1 MLIVINYAD
10 KNFLKA
16 QKFNTKTAYKNGKV
30 DKVIEY
36 SPNDIDKSF
45 YNKHYDV
52 LKEKRGGGYWLWKPY
67 IILKTMN
74 CAKEGDYIFYCD
86 SGAYFINK
94 VEYLTQLLELSEQDM
109 MVFELP
115 LMEKQ
120 WTKSF
125 TFEYMNC
132 NNDLFK
138 DTNQILSGYIL
149 LKVNNSTRKFF
160 EEFLSLCKVKEIVSD
175 INNSEKDEDLIAHRH
190 DQSIFSLLCK
200 KYNLETFRDPSQYGI
215 RPWEYLAE
223 GRIYNPKVYS
233 NSNYPQI
240 LVSQRKANIYT
251 FRVKDFIKRQLTKLG
266 ILNENQFRRKNNIFL

>member
-1 MLIVINYAD
+1 MIIAINYAD
-10 KNFLKA
+10 KNFLEA
-16 QKFNTKTAYKNGKV
+16 QKFNTKTAYKKGKV

-36 SPNDIDKSF
+36 SPEDIDKTF
-45 YNKHYDV
+45 FNTHYDV

-67 IILKTMN
+67 IILKTID
-74 CAKEGDYIFYCD
+74 CANDGDYIFYCD

-94 VEYLTQLLELSEQDM
+94 VSYLIEALELSGQDI

-115 LMEKQ
+115 LNEKQ

-132 NNDLFK
+132 NSELFK
-138 DTNQILSGYIL
+138 EANQILSGYIL
-149 LKVNNSTRKFF
+149 IKVNSNSRRFF
-160 EEFLSLCKVKEIVSD
+160 EEFLKLCEIKDLVADDKVKEKTKYFI
-175 INNSEKDEDLIAHRH
+175 EHRH

-200 KYNLETFRDPSQYGI
+200 RYNLEPFRDPSQYGI
-215 RPWEYLAE
+215 RPWEYLAK
-223 GRIYNPKVYS
+223 GRLYNPKVYK

-251 FRVKDFIKRQLTKLG
+251 FRIKEYMKRRLTKFG
-266 ILNENQFRRKNNIFL
+266 ILNENQFRKKNNIY